1 MFASNSSVIA
11 VCVLVQ
17 YQYNVSP
24 ASGIIQTLVR
34 IAVNTIEA
42 RKHECKKQD
51 DTFGPSSPIIHRTR
65 GLIYYSNSLFATCY
79 CAAVVTFCIIIFIF
93 IIKKFS

>member
-1 MFASNSSVIA
+1 MSNTWVTA
-11 VCVLVQ
+11 VCVQ

-65 GLIYYSNSLFATCY
+65 GLIYYNVSL
-79 CAAVVTFCIIIFIF
+79 IIIFSFVHVIVQLLSLF
-93 IIKKFS
+93 V